1 MSKIHLF
8 FTLFAFATLAACDGT
23 ILDQTVVRGS
33 GVLATE
39 ERDVPA
45 FTAIRV
51 ASSADVI
58 LKAGDE
64 QRVVASADDNVLP
77 YLRTKVEGDTLVVD
91 FRDDDSAGLS
101 IMDTQHS
108 PQVEVTAPG
117 VVELSTTSSGNITAD
132 SLEGER
138 IVLEISS
145 SGNLSVDT
153 ARGDTVRVKVSSS
166 GDLEVALLEAT
177 DLVVEIS
184 SSGDVTLGGD
194 AQSQDI
200 RLSSSGN
207 YDAAELRSGEAV
219 VDLSSSGNATVW
231 VTDRLEA
238 DTSSSG
244 KVSYYGNPPT
254 VRGEVTALGGR

>member
-8 FTLFAFATLAACDGT
+8 FTLFTIVTLAACNGT

-51 ASSADVI
+51 QSSADVI
-58 LKAGDE
+58 VKAGDE

-77 YLRTKVEGDTLVVD
+77 YLRTEVEGDTLVVD
-91 FRDDDSAGLS
+91 FRDDDSTGLS
-101 IMDTQHS
+101 IMDTQHP

-117 VVELSTTSSGNITAD
+117 VVELVTTSSGNITAD
-132 SLEGER
+132 RLEGER
-138 IVLEISS
+138 IVLAISS
-145 SGNLSVDT
+145 SGDLSVDGVR
-153 ARGDTVRVKVSSS
+153 AETVSIEVSSS
-166 GDLEVALLEAT
+166 GDMEVGLLEAGELDVEMT
-177 DLVVEIS
+177 SSGSVRVAGDVVAQTVRVS
-184 SSGDVTLGGD
+184 SSGDYEAG
-194 AQSQDI
+194 
-200 RLSSSGN
+200 
-207 YDAAELRSGEAV
+207 ELRSGEADV
-219 VDLSSSGNATVW
+219 ELSSSGNATVW

-238 DTSSSG
+238 DTSSAG
-244 KVSYYGNPPT
+244 KVSYYGNPPA